1 MGKKDSSITVVQ
13 QSNQDVASKKGLLR
27 STSIVSALTLLS
39 RVLGLVRDIVIA
51 QVFGASPAM
60 DAFLI
65 AFRIPNFFR
74 RLFAEGAFS
83 QAFVPVIS
91 EYIKKRPHE
100 EVQRLVNHAAGTLG
114 GILLAMTAVAM
125 VFSPWI
131 VMVFAPGFA
140 QVESKMLLA
149 GDLLLVTFP
158 YLFFISMTAF
168 AGGVL
173 NSKGHFATPAFA
185 PTLLNI
191 CSIAAALWFGRYF
204 EAPIMAQAWAV
215 SISGVL
221 QLLIQFPALKRIH
234 LFPKPQWGWRDEGV
248 QRVLRLMLPALFG
261 VSVSQINMLIGSM
274 MASFLPHG
282 SVTWIYYADRLMELP
297 LGVFGVAVGT
307 VLLPSLSKHYANH
320 DSQAYSAGLDW
331 GLRSVLLVGCPAAL
345 GLLYLGEPILFSL
358 FQGGAFS
365 ARDVHMT
372 DLCLK
377 AYSVAVLGFIIL
389 KVILP
394 AYFARQDTK
403 TPVKVAVIA
412 LLTNII
418 LNLALIRF
426 LAHVGLALST
436 SIAAVVNVSLL
447 YFGLVRSGA
456 YKPCDQWHLW
466 WTQIILACV
475 AMVLVIHWIT
485 PATDYWMAATRIN
498 RLMALA
504 AIMMAAVI
512 TYGMVLFAT
521 GVRRQNFTK
530 MGA

>member
-1 MGKKDSSITVVQ
+1 MKKKELIATTAQ
-13 QSNQDVASKKGLLR
+13 QSNQDKAAKKGLLR
-27 STSIVSALTLLS
+27 STGLVSALTMLS
-39 RVLGLVRDIVIA
+39 RVLGLVRDMVIA
-51 QVFGASPAM
+51 QVFGAGPAM
-60 DAFLI
+60 DAFII

-83 QAFVPVIS
+83 QAFVPIIS

-100 EVQRLVNHAAGTLG
+100 EVRLLVDHVAGTLG
-114 GILLAMTAVAM
+114 GILIAITAVAM
-125 VFSPWI
+125 IFAPWI
-131 VMVFAPGFA
+131 VMVFAPGFT
-140 QVESKMLLA
+140 QVESKMVLA
-149 GDLLLVTFP
+149 GNLLQVTFP

-173 NSKGHFATPAFA
+173 NSKGHFAAPAFA

-191 CSIAAALWFGRYF
+191 CSIAAALWFGHYF
-204 EAPIMAQAWAV
+204 DQPIMAQAWAV

-221 QLLIQFPALKRIH
+221 QLLIQFPALKRFH
-234 LFPKPQWGWRDEGV
+234 LFPKPKWGWRDPGV
-248 QRVLRLMLPALFG
+248 QRVLRLMMPALFG
-261 VSVSQINMLIGSM
+261 VSVSQINMLVSSM

-307 VLLPSLSKHYANH
+307 VLLPNLSKHYANG
-320 DSQAYSAGLDW
+320 DDQAYSAGLDW

-345 GLLYLGEPILFSL
+345 GLLYLGEPILFTL

-377 AYSVAVLGFIIL
+377 AYSVAVLGFIVL

-394 AYFARQDTK
+394 AYFSRQDTK

-412 LLTNII
+412 LITNIV
-418 LNLALIRF
+418 LNLALIHF

-436 SIAAVVNVSLL
+436 SIAAVVNVGLL
-447 YFGLVRSGA
+447 YVGLIRSGA
-456 YKPCDQWHLW
+456 YKPCGQWHTWLM
-466 WTQIILACV
+466 QIIFACV
-475 AMVLVIHWIT
+475 AMALIIHWVT
-485 PATDYWMAATRIN
+485 PATEYWMAATKIERIIS
-498 RLMALA
+498 LTGVMTA
-504 AIMMAAVI
+504 AIA
-512 TYGMVLFAT
+512 TYGATLFIM
-521 GVRRQNFTK
+521 GVRRRDFTQVSS
-530 MGA
+530 